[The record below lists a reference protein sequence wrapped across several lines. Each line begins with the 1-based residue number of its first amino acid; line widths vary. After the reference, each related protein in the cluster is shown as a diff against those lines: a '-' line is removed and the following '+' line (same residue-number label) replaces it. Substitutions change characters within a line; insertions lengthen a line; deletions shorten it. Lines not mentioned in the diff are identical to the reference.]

1 MIDVIFL
8 SYTKNLHYY
17 GLTQRSIN
25 TLIQNN
31 KDVISKEINVLGET
45 SPSKTIT
52 FPNTSLPISS
62 TLPTN
67 LPKSENINQLTSQM
81 VENCK
86 VITEE
91 YNKLQKSK

>member
-31 KDVISKEINVLGET
+31 KDVDFNIFVGDYPLKNLRSDVNKDGQVNVFDFNLMISNFGK
-45 SPSKTIT
+45 
-52 FPNTSLPISS
+52 
-62 TLPTN
+62 
-67 LPKSENINQLTSQM
+67 
-81 VENCK
+81 
-86 VITEE
+86 
-91 YNKLQKSK
+91 